1 MHRKPKATVYVE
13 FNFHTKNRNF
23 SEQTKKVV
31 PSQNFL
37 KTQKQNRKFLPL
49 PWRQTTLLPSS
60 LLRLG
65 GAPLAFPPAL
75 SPAPPRCGGV
85 GVARRCFSWTS
96 RGTATEAKSRA
107 RSLRPSCGSLRWR
120 GSAAL
125 QPPSAV
131 VVVSSLVPRQRAR
144 GDVATEAVGTAARPS
159 AEGRASA
166 EGEAGRGDIA
176 AGTDRRASAN
186 LPRTQ
191 SAPHPSGRAAPPDA
205 AAGRGPAAAAA
216 KG

>member
-107 RSLRPSCGSLRWR
+107 RSLRPSCGSLRWPGSTALTRFLPGNGGEAVR
-120 GSAAL
+120 GRSPHALLRSAA
-125 QPPSAV
+125 
-131 VVVSSLVPRQRAR
+131 
-144 GDVATEAVGTAARPS
+144 VA
-159 AEGRASA
+159 GRAGSPP
-166 EGEAGRGDIA
+166 GLFDTTMEATACLGG
-176 AGTDRRASAN
+176 
-186 LPRTQ
+186 
-191 SAPHPSGRAAPPDA
+191 PSPVFPPICS
-205 AAGRGPAAAAA
+205 
-216 KG
+216 